1 MTDATARF
9 SLPYIMPAQAQKH
22 LTHNEALRYLDVLI
36 HLNVIDAQ
44 RTLPPE
50 TPDDLDTYI
59 IPTGAMGDWSGRDGQ
74 IAIWMDGIWQYAPPV
89 QGCIAWVDAVQA
101 LTIYKGADWTIP
113 TGNAGSD
120 GKSAYDIALAQGFIG
135 TISDWVASLQ
145 GPTGPAGT
153 TSWAGITDKP
163 KLYSYFPIW
172 AEENGHLQ
180 DNSFKWS
187 FGNGNETP
195 AHMGVVLPF
204 DCELFAIGLSL
215 ENATSCEVQI
225 TRNGTP
231 TGRSVTTTN
240 ATKGYETFQSSA
252 IAFFAGDT
260 VNFHTITGAYNSQ
273 GGTVVAWFRH
283 EM

>member
-1 MTDATARF
+1 MA
-9 SLPYIMPAQAQKH
+9 
-22 LTHNEALRYLDVLI
+22 VC
-36 HLNVIDAQ
+36 
-44 RTLPPE
+44 
-50 TPDDLDTYI
+50 
-59 IPTGAMGDWSGRDGQ
+59 
-74 IAIWMDGIWQYAPPV
+74 PPV

-101 LTIYKGADWTIP
+101 LAIYNGADWTIP

-120 GKSAYDIALAQGFIG
+120 GKSAYDIAVAQGFVG

-204 DCELFAIGLSL
+204 DCELFAVGLSL
-215 ENATSCEVQI
+215 ENAT
-225 TRNGTP
+225 R
-231 TGRSVTTTN
+231 
-240 ATKGYETFQSSA
+240 GYETFQSSA

-260 VNFHTITGAYNSQ
+260 VNFHTITGGYNSQ